1 MRRSIWRTARLD
13 SRPHSKEPD
22 RKSNYHLTSDV
33 YPQAAYSNYVMAY
46 IPSLRVL
53 QEGGYEGGGAMT
65 FYGRLGVWGQ
75 PWRRSSSKK
84 SMTWR
89 SL

>member
-1 MRRSIWRTARLD
+1 
-13 SRPHSKEPD
+13 
-22 RKSNYHLTSDV
+22 LTSDV

-65 FYGRLGVWGQ
+65 FYGRPGVWGR